1 MGGAKSL
8 TVDEAKEIAHVLQL
22 LVLKINGTK
31 NEDGSTNTVGLI
43 EQLENL
49 YAKLNPTSIKFVGDL
64 ARKEVLESLQRI
76 DELQNEQ
83 KSYFETQNFM
93 FERRI
98 KELIE
103 EYEKINQEAKKIIIS
118 DFNEK
123 AKTLRSGFNAELVD
137 FKNHLKYHL
146 DDIKELAPA
155 LNEVVNMRYMYV
167 ALFSITIFVTGM
179 VAGTF
184 LLK

>member
-1 MGGAKSL
+1 MSDI
-8 TVDEAKEIAHVLQL
+8 TIQEAKEIAHTLQL

-49 YAKLNPTSIKFVGDL
+49 YAKLNPASIKFVGDL

-103 EYEKINQEAKKIIIS
+103 EYEAINNEAKKIIIS

-123 AKTLRSGFNAELVD
+123 AKILRSGLNAELVD

-146 DDIKELAPA
+146 DDIKDLAPA

-167 ALFSITIFVTGM
+167 ALFSVGIFMAGM
-179 VAGTF
+179 GFGSF

>member
-1 MGGAKSL
+1 MEFS
-8 TVDEAKEIAHVLQL
+8 EAT
-22 LVLKINGTK
+22 KILAESKAIKVELENITYEFRGYTD
-31 NEDGSTNTVGLI
+31 EDGNPKVGLI

-49 YAKLNPTSIKFVGDL
+49 YAKLNPASIKFVGDL

-83 KSYFETQNFM
+83 KAYLETQNLM

-123 AKTLRSGFNAELVD
+123 AKILRSGLNAELVD

-146 DDIKELAPA
+146 NDVKELAPA
-155 LNEVVNMRYMYV
+155 LNEVVNMRYLYI
-167 ALFSITIFVTGM
+167 ALFAIVIFVGGM
-179 VAGTF
+179 AAGTF

>member
-1 MGGAKSL
+1 MGDM
-8 TVDEAKEIAHVLQL
+8 TIQEAKEIAQQLQL

-31 NEDGSTNTVGLI
+31 KEDGSTNTVGLI

-49 YAKLNPTSIKFVGDL
+49 YAKLNPASIKFVGDL

-83 KSYFETQNFM
+83 KSYFETQNHM

-103 EYEKINQEAKKIIIS
+103 EYEKINNEAKKIAIA

-123 AKTLRSGFNAELVD
+123 AKDLRYSFGAELQD

-146 DDIKELAPA
+146 DNVEELAPA
-155 LNEVVNMRYMYV
+155 LNETVNMRYMYV
-167 ALFSITIFVTGM
+167 AFISIAIFVIGM